1 MSDSL
6 LSLNQSSNNTSTKS
20 GAIEQVIYGIVLVIL
35 LYMIFIFIEVIYNY
49 INRLSLQRTI
59 LLPHTY
65 VTDDK
70 SKIIIQNPNIPQSKS
85 VHLSQNERSGIE
97 FSYSFYL
104 NVHPSTFRQEEGL
117 LHIFHK
123 GYSTQFPL
131 LAPGVYMK
139 SETNTLRVYMNTYK
153 TWNNYL
159 DVEDI
164 PVSKW
169 VHLVIVCKN
178 NSLEIYVN
186 GNLKKKLPFDG
197 FTPYQNFQDIC
208 CFNQRR
214 ISLNNAIITSL
225 GDKKFDVFGAM
236 KGLLSRLNYFSYAL
250 CYAEIQD
257 LMNEGPS
264 SKIDS
269 DAFKEIP
276 PYFADTW
283 WAQSY

>member
-1 MSDSL
+1 
-6 LSLNQSSNNTSTKS
+6 
-20 GAIEQVIYGIVLVIL
+20 
-35 LYMIFIFIEVIYNY
+35 
-49 INRLSLQRTI
+49 
-59 LLPHTY
+59 
-65 VTDDK
+65 
-70 SKIIIQNPNIPQSKS
+70 
-85 VHLSQNERSGIE
+85 
-97 FSYSFYL
+97 
-104 NVHPSTFRQEEGL
+104 
-117 LHIFHK
+117 
-123 GYSTQFPL
+123 
-131 LAPGVYMK
+131 
-139 SETNTLRVYMNTYK
+139 MNTYK

>member
-1 MSDSL
+1 M
-6 LSLNQSSNNTSTKS
+6 
-20 GAIEQVIYGIVLVIL
+20 V
-35 LYMIFIFIEVIYNY
+35 FIFIEVIYNY

-59 LLPHTY
+59 LLPKTY

-70 SKIIIQNPNIPQSKS
+70 AKIIIQNPNLPESKS

-123 GYSTQFPL
+123 GYSSQFPL

-169 VHLVIVCKN
+169 VHIVIVCKN
-178 NSLEIYVN
+178 NSLEIYIN
-186 GNLKKKLPFDG
+186 GNLKKKLPFEG
-197 FTPYQNFQDIC
+197 FAPYQNFQDIC

-214 ISLNNAIITSL
+214 ISLNNTIITSL

-264 SKIDS
+264 SEIDS
-269 DAFKEIP
+269 DALKEIP

-283 WAQSY
+283 WSQSY